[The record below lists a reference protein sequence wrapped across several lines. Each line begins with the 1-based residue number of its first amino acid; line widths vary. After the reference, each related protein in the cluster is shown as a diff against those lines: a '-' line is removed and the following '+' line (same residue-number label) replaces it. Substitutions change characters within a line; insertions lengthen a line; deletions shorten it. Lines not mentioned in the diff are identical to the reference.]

1 MGALKN
7 ILIEIDEAIE
17 AGAEAWEAVTDAIIR
32 WDIEPTSQMAI
43 DLEQRY
49 LPDCPPDGTS
59 STLH

>member
-17 AGAEAWEAVTDAIIR
+17 AGAERWEAVTDAIIR
-32 WDIEPTSQMAI
+32 WEIDPTSQMAL
-43 DLEQRY
+43 DLEQIY
-49 LPDCPPDGTS
+49 LPENLPDGTS

>member
-1 MGALKN
+1 MGALKD

-43 DLEQRY
+43 DLEERY
-49 LPDCPPDGTS
+49 LPDYPPDEAPS
-59 STLH
+59 MLH

>member
-32 WDIEPTSQMAI
+32 WDIDPASQMAL
-43 DLEQRY
+43 DLEERY
-49 LPDCPPDGTS
+49 LPENLPDGTS